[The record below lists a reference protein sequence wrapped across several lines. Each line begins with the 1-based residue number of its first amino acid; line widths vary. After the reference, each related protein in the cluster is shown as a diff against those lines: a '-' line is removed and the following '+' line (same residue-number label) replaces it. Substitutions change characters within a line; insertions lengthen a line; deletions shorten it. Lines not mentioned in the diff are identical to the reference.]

1 MASINRVFIL
11 GNVGNVEVKEFGEG
25 KFLVQVSV
33 ATTSGYK
40 KKGSEDFVNTTE
52 WHKCIFA
59 IPSLADRAKT
69 IKKGDQIEVS
79 GSIRTNKWKDTDG
92 NERSM
97 KEISA
102 THYSTHKKAANN
114 EGGST
119 EGQYGTESLSSV
131 ANDDLPF
138 A

>member
-25 KFLVQVSV
+25 KSLVQVSV

-40 KKGSEDFVNTTE
+40 KKDSTEYVNTTE

-59 IPSLADRAKT
+59 IPNLAERAKT
-69 IKKGDQIEVS
+69 IKTGDQIEVS
-79 GSIRTNKWKDTDG
+79 GSIRTNKWIDKEG

-114 EGGST
+114 DEPVHEGELAPSGAS
-119 EGQYGTESLSSV
+119 
-131 ANDDLPF
+131 DMPPF
-138 A
+138 